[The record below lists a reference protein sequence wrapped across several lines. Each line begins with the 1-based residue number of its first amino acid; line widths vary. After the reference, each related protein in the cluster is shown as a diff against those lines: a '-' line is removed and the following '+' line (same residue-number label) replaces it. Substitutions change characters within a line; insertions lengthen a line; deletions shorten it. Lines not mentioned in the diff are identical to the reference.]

1 MSGSTLATAVEQL
14 YIPVHAEGITM
25 SMDDIVAVDSH
36 SRLVLEPFKRPD
48 VTAAMTAHNPAEQEG
63 RATAMALATMAA
75 NYFVHEA
82 NPGRVLEAAK
92 DKEDLQ
98 TAMRKALEDPQKSLV
113 TATFLQSLQA
123 ADNGQMELPITR
135 QTSIHMPTAHF
146 TMSGGQLSGICFEYG
161 PGRNYSGEQLC
172 AERKDK

>member
-36 SRLVLEPFKRPD
+36 SRLVLEPFKRPE
-48 VTAAMTAHNPAEQEG
+48 VTEAMTAHNSAEQEG

-82 NPGRVLEAAK
+82 NPGRVLEARQGQGGFANCHAQSTRRSS
-92 DKEDLQ
+92 EVP
-98 TAMRKALEDPQKSLV
+98 RYRY
-113 TATFLQSLQA
+113 FLAIAS
-123 ADNGQMELPITR
+123 
-135 QTSIHMPTAHF
+135 S
-146 TMSGGQLSGICFEYG
+146 S
-161 PGRNYSGEQLC
+161 
-172 AERKDK
+172 